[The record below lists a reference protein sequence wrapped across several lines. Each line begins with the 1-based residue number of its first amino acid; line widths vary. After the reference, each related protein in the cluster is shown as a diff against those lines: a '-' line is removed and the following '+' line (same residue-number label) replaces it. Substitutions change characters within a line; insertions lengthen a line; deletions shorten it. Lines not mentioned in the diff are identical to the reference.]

1 MSEELALIKV
11 ISARLVKFLA
21 AWTAIAILIISVFSL
36 VFHWIPVLVV
46 TLACGVLGGF
56 ISLQRR
62 LKTFGVPDLHL
73 LAESWYYTLLAPS
86 TGGFLAVVLYAVF
99 ISELL
104 KGGLFPAF
112 TLDASDAAK
121 PGTVVFQD
129 IMLVHA
135 VTVQD
140 YAKLLVWSFIA
151 GFSEKFVINILGQF
165 HGRGLDGTTDDGH
178 PPQQP

>member
-1 MSEELALIKV
+1 MAEKLALVKAV
-11 ISARLVKFLA
+11 SARLVKVLI
-21 AWTAIAILIISVFSL
+21 AWMVAAILIITVFSL
-36 VFHWIPVLVV
+36 VVHWIPVLIV

-62 LKTFGVPDLHL
+62 IKTFGLPDLRL
-73 LAESWYYTLLAPS
+73 LAESWYYTLLAPL
-86 TGGFLAVVLYAVF
+86 TGGFLAVVLYAIF

-104 KGGLFPAF
+104 KGGLFPEF
-112 TLDASDAAK
+112 VLDASDAAK
-121 PGTVVFQD
+121 PGTVTFQD

-140 YAKLLVWSFIA
+140 YAKLVVWSFIA

-165 HGRGLDGTTDDGH
+165 HGKGLGDTDEHVH
-178 PPQQP
+178 PPSQP